1 MIRVRNMTFEDMTL
15 GLRLKQ
21 KAGWNQTPADWARFL
36 VLQPDGCFVA
46 DLDGAPA
53 GTVTTCV
60 FGAVG
65 WVGMMLVDPGQRR
78 RGVGRALMLRA
89 LEFLESKG
97 VRSVRLD
104 ATPMGEP
111 LYRSLGFVP
120 QFHLARL
127 EGELHAAGEA
137 PGVEP
142 GRREHWESAAR
153 LDREVTNTD
162 RRRLLFERFH
172 ERPAELR
179 VVLRGG
185 TVVGFLT
192 TRRGARALYVGP
204 CVATAEAGPLLLADV
219 WRRHAGKCA
228 FIDVPLGNAA
238 ALSWVKRNGLFDQRQ
253 LLRMCR
259 GEKVEECVAQLWASS
274 GPEKG

>member
-1 MIRVRNMTFEDMTL
+1 RQHRPADGAVTGSRRGPERRLRALVAHSLHFSGSDPLPFLALPAYIPPSDREGDAMIRVRNMTFEDMTL

-60 FGAVG
+60 FGGVG
-65 WVGMMLVDPGQRR
+65 WVGMMLVDPGERR
-78 RGVGRALMLRA
+78 RGVGRELMLRA

-111 LYRSLGFVP
+111 LYRGLGFVP
-120 QFHLARL
+120 QFHLSRL

-137 PGVEP
+137 
-142 GRREHWESAAR
+142 
-153 LDREVTNTD
+153 
-162 RRRLLFERFH
+162 
-172 ERPAELR
+172 
-179 VVLRGG
+179 
-185 TVVGFLT
+185 
-192 TRRGARALYVGP
+192 
-204 CVATAEAGPLLLADV
+204 
-219 WRRHAGKCA
+219 
-228 FIDVPLGNAA
+228 
-238 ALSWVKRNGLFDQRQ
+238 
-253 LLRMCR
+253 
-259 GEKVEECVAQLWASS
+259 
-274 GPEKG
+274 

>member
-1 MIRVRNMTFEDMTL
+1 RRGAGGAGL
-15 GLRLKQ
+15 G
-21 KAGWNQTPADWARFL
+21 
-36 VLQPDGCFVA
+36 
-46 DLDGAPA
+46 PA
-53 GTVTTCV
+53 G
-60 FGAVG
+60 GG
-65 WVGMMLVDPGQRR
+65 
-78 RGVGRALMLRA
+78 
-89 LEFLESKG
+89 E
-97 VRSVRLD
+97 RLY
-104 ATPMGEP
+104 GG
-111 LYRSLGFVP
+111 LGFVP
-120 QFHLARL
+120 QFHLSRL

-137 PGVEP
+137 RGVEP
-142 GRREHWESAAR
+142 GCREHWESAAR

-162 RRRLLFERFH
+162 RRRLLFELFH
-172 ERPAELR
+172 ERPGELR

-219 WRRHAGKCA
+219 WRRHAGKFA

-238 ALSWVKRNGLFDQRQ
+238 ALSWVKRNGLFEQRQ

-259 GEKVEECVAQLWASS
+259 GEKVEECVSQLWASS